1 MRNDERMSTAPRLVY
16 IRHGET
22 EWSRTGRHTGATD
35 VELTETGV
43 EQAKALRP
51 VLDGLALRDPT
62 VLVSPRARA
71 GVTAELAGLTV
82 TAVDPDLA
90 EWDYGD
96 YEGRT
101 SAEIR
106 VDDPGWTVWRSGAPG
121 GESMADVTAR
131 VDRVLERAH
140 AAMADG
146 DVVLVAHG
154 HLGRVLTARFLGQPA
169 EFGRHVMI
177 LPASAAVFGYDRD
190 DVPQV
195 TRFGLTG
202 YAAAHYTG
210 R

>member
-1 MRNDERMSTAPRLVY
+1 MRDDDPMSTGHRLVY

-22 EWSRTGRHTGATD
+22 EWSRVGRHTGATD
-35 VELTETGV
+35 IPLTDTGIQ
-43 EQAKALRP
+43 QAKALSE
-51 VLDGLALRDPT
+51 VLDSLALHEPT
-62 VLVSPRARA
+62 VWVSPRARA
-71 GVTAELAGLTV
+71 GRTAELAGL
-82 TAVDPDLA
+82 AVSAVEPDLA

-96 YEGRT
+96 YEGLT

-106 VDDPGWTVWRSGAPG
+106 ATDPGWTVWRSGAPG
-121 GESMADVTAR
+121 GESKDEVCAR
-131 VDRVLERAH
+131 VDRVIARAK
-140 AAMADG
+140 AAMSDG

-154 HLGRVLTARFLGQPA
+154 HLGRVLTARFLDQPA

-177 LPASAAVFGYDRD
+177 LPASAAVFGFDRD

-202 YAAAHYTG
+202 YAAAHYSG

>member
-1 MRNDERMSTAPRLVY
+1 MHHDERMSTGHRLVY

-22 EWSRTGRHTGATD
+22 AWSRSGRHTGATD
-35 VELTETGV
+35 VPLTETGI
-43 EQAKALRP
+43 EQAKALGP
-51 VLDGLALRDPT
+51 VLADLALSDPT

-71 GVTAELAGLTV
+71 AATAELAGLTV

-106 VDDPGWTVWRSGAPG
+106 VEDPGWTVWRSGAPG
-121 GESMADVTAR
+121 GESMAQVSAR
-131 VDRVLERAH
+131 VDRVLARSRD
-140 AAMADG
+140 AMADG

-177 LPASAAVFGYDRD
+177 LPASAAVYGFDRD
-190 DVPQV
+190 DVPQIS
-195 TRFGLTG
+195 RFGLTG

>member
-1 MRNDERMSTAPRLVY
+1 MSTSNRLVY

-22 EWSRTGRHTGATD
+22 EWSRAGRHTGATD
-35 VELTETGV
+35 IGLTETGA
-43 EQAKALRP
+43 EQAAALAP
-51 VLDGLALRDPT
+51 VLADLQLHRPT
-62 VLVSPRARA
+62 VWASPRTRA
-71 GVTAELAGLTV
+71 VRTAELAGLTV
-82 TAVDPDLA
+82 TGIDPDLA
-90 EWDYGD
+90 EWDYGE

-121 GESMADVTAR
+121 GESMAEVAAR
-131 VDRVLERAH
+131 ADRVIERARTELSG
-140 AAMADG
+140 G

-154 HLGRVLTARFLGQPA
+154 HLGRVLTARFLAQPPA
-169 EFGRHVMI
+169 FGRHVMI
-177 LPASAAVFGYDRD
+177 LPASAAVFGFDRD
-190 DVPQV
+190 DVPQL

>member
-1 MRNDERMSTAPRLVY
+1 MSTGHRLVY

-22 EWSRTGRHTGATD
+22 AWSRSGRHTGATD
-35 VELTETGV
+35 VPLTETGV
-43 EQAKALRP
+43 EQAKALGP
-51 VLDGLALRDPT
+51 VLTDLALVDPT

-71 GVTAELAGLTV
+71 AETAKLAGLTV
-82 TAVDPDLA
+82 ATVDPDLA

-101 SAEIR
+101 SADIR
-106 VDDPGWTVWRSGAPG
+106 VDDPGWTVWNSGTPG
-121 GESMADVTAR
+121 GESLAQVCAR
-131 VDRVLERAH
+131 VDRVLTQAR

-154 HLGRVLTARFLGQPA
+154 HLGRVLTARFLGQAP

-177 LPASAAVFGYDRD
+177 LPASAAVFGFDRD
-190 DVPQV
+190 DVPQI

-202 YAAAHYTG
+202 YASAHYSG

>member
-1 MRNDERMSTAPRLVY
+1 MRNDERMSTAARLVY

-22 EWSRTGRHTGATD
+22 EWSRSGRHTGSTD
-35 VELTETGV
+35 IDLTDTGA
-43 EQAKALRP
+43 EQAAALAS
-51 VLDGLALRDPT
+51 VLDSLALRNPT
-62 VLVSPRARA
+62 VWVSPRHRAAR
-71 GVTAELAGLTV
+71 TAELAGLTV
-82 TAVDPDLA
+82 TGVDPDLA

-96 YEGRT
+96 YEGLT

-121 GESMADVTAR
+121 GESMADVAAR
-131 VDRVLERAH
+131 VDRVLDRSRV
-140 AAMADG
+140 AMADG

-169 EFGRHVMI
+169 DFGRNVMI

-190 DVPQV
+190 DVPQL

-202 YAAAHYTG
+202 YAAAHYSG